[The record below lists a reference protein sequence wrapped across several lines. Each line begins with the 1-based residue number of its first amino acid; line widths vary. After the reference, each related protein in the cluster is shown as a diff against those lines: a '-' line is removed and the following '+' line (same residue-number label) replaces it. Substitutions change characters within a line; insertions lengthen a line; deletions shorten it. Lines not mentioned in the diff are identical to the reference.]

1 MFGGIYLQRFAW
13 FVLID
18 YGTDPL
24 AKAAISTG
32 AFINYR
38 IQESLVILQHDY
50 AMPDTNRSTGMA
62 SATVLIVGD
71 TYHFTRF
78 STRCSIMLKYLS
90 QQKSHTS
97 ILILST
103 MIDTKNISNNNNRVT
118 IQYVQT
124 DNVLC
129 SQTNISLKC
138 HNVLGLTCIR
148 KTAKQL
154 LPHQFINLFFCI
166 FILLNASK
174 RNKAP
179 VIVVGLMYDQKLRGT
194 CLPVKNGTANDTP
207 VTNNV
212 IEKYIKMSVFADN
225 IDHLGV

>member
-1 MFGGIYLQRFAW
+1 MS
-13 FVLID
+13 
-18 YGTDPL
+18 GTDG
-24 AKAAISTG
+24 G
-32 AFINYR
+32 AG
-38 IQESLVILQHDY
+38 V
-50 AMPDTNRSTGMA
+50 A
-62 SATVLIVGD
+62 SATVLLVGNP
-71 TYHFTRF
+71 YHFTKL
-78 STRCSIMLKYLS
+78 STRSSIMLKYLF

-118 IQYVQT
+118 IQYMQT

-148 KTAKQL
+148 NTAKQL

-212 IEKYIKMSVFADN
+212 IENYIKKSVFIDN
-225 IDHLGV
+225 FDHLGV